1 MLSREPR
8 CSNLQPVFPRSIVH
22 TEKTLPQETEVANL
36 LALLP
41 YRLMKYAH
49 GGISEAIH
57 EHLSHTP
64 SDSLSGCSHSIAH
77 RLGLPESIV
86 FGALCHLLWKEEILA
101 DLRSRLLI
109 IDCMFN
115 PAGKIWLPEREGKNG
130 DTTNDSQEEAPV
142 SGAHEQH

>member
-57 EHLSHTP
+57 EHLSHTF
-64 SDSLSGCSHSIAH
+64 
-77 RLGLPESIV
+77 RM
-86 FGALCHLLWKEEILA
+86 LA
-101 DLRSRLLI
+101 
-109 IDCMFN
+109 
-115 PAGKIWLPEREGKNG
+115 
-130 DTTNDSQEEAPV
+130 
-142 SGAHEQH
+142 